1 MSDVASGNTFE
12 YAASG
17 NTFEHVASGNTFASY
32 IVKNNFLLQR
42 LAIIGTGI
50 AGMSCGYFLHKEYD
64 LTVYE
69 QGDYVGGHT
78 NTVSVDEDGKPVH
91 FDTGF
96 MVFNH
101 ETYPYLTKLF
111 AELKVETKKTSMSF
125 SVQHVPTGLEYCGSG
140 MNGLFAQRKNI
151 FSPKFIRMLM
161 QISRFNKEA
170 IKIIQDSGFKIQ
182 DSGEITVEEFCAK
195 HNLGDDFL
203 QKYLIPMSGAVWSTP
218 PEKMLGFPALTL
230 MRFFYNHGFLGLD
243 TQHQWWTVSGG
254 SKNYRD
260 KIIAPF
266 KEKIMVN
273 NAAVSVLRDDD
284 GVIVKSA
291 DGKAKL
297 YDKVI
302 FACHGDEAFHL
313 LKHKTADEERLLSCF
328 SYQPNRAIIHTDESV
343 MPKTKAAWSSWN
355 YRISKKNGVE
365 IPSTIYWMNSLQG
378 CSDKKNYFV
387 SINSDGTIAP
397 EKIIREIDYT
407 HPLFDVPAINAQKEL
422 PKLNE
427 TGPVYFCG
435 SYFRYGFHEDALLS
449 SVQLCEGILGRK
461 LL

>member
-1 MSDVASGNTFE
+1 
-12 YAASG
+12 
-17 NTFEHVASGNTFASY
+17 
-32 IVKNNFLLQR
+32 LQK

-50 AGMSCGYFLHKEYD
+50 AGMSCGYFLHKDYD

-151 FSPKFIRMLM
+151 FSVKFIRMLM

-170 IKIIQDSGFKIQ
+170 IRLIQNSSAAADKKNS
-182 DSGEITVEEFCAK
+182 DNLTVREFCAQY
-195 HNLGDDFL
+195 NLGEDFL
-203 QKYLIPMSGAVWSTP
+203 HKFLIPMSGAVWSTP
-218 PEKMLGFPALTL
+218 PEKMLQFPALTL
-230 MRFFYNHGFLGLD
+230 IRFFYNHGFLGLN
-243 TQHQWWTVSGG
+243 TQHQWWTVTGG

-273 NAAVSVLRDDD
+273 NAAVSVLRDED

-302 FACHGDEAFHL
+302 LACHGDEAFRL
-313 LKHKTADEERLLSCF
+313 LKNPAADEKRLLSCF

-343 MPKTKAAWSSWN
+343 MPKAKGAWSSWN
-355 YRISKKNGVE
+355 YRITKKNGVE

-407 HPLFDVPAINAQKEL
+407 HPLFDVPAIQAQKEL

-427 TGPVYFCG
+427 TGPLYYCG

-449 SVQLCEGILGRK
+449 SVQLCEHILGKK
-461 LL
+461 LLQ